1 MKKLIRITALMLSV
15 LLLCSVF
22 TGCDELDRMRN
33 AHAVKKENGNILLNG
48 NEYKYV
54 TFASRTSLFNFDL
67 VASSEIYVTEPD
79 VPVLL
84 SESFYEYYGDVSEN
98 GKYLYIYDESYDSV
112 YCRTDEYDNLTER
125 LEAAFEPE
133 VLAYPY
139 YHYDY
144 DNGEDIY
151 GSYVL
156 TEDEQKAVESV
167 MLSVEPVQLD
177 DYSEYNADDYI
188 YIYECSEDLIFNRI
202 VMTLEVKSGRYAL
215 ATDIGG
221 GITEVRRVPDEL
233 FGVFQK
239 IMAQNYYYTSDYE
252 ALVEEEI

>member
-1 MKKLIRITALMLSV
+1 MLSV

-22 TGCDELDRMRN
+22 TGCDELDRMKN

-54 TFASRTSLFNFDL
+54 PLASRTSLFNFDL

-84 SESFYEYYGDVSEN
+84 SESCYEHYGDVSED
-98 GKYLYIYDESYDSV
+98 GKYLYIY
-112 YCRTDEYDNLTER
+112 
-125 LEAAFEPE
+125 
-133 VLAYPY
+133 
-139 YHYDY
+139 
-144 DNGEDIY
+144 
-151 GSYVL
+151 
-156 TEDEQKAVESV
+156 KAVEQV

-177 DYSEYNADDYI
+177 DYSEYDADDYI
-188 YIYECSEDLIFNRI
+188 YIYECSEDLIFNRM
-202 VMTLEVKSGRYAL
+202 VMTLEVKNGRYAV

-239 IMAQNYYYTSDYE
+239 IMAHNYYYTSDYE